1 MKENTFKIL
10 FATVLVTLQ
19 VVNLIALIH
28 AQKKSILGLGISAL
42 LMLCLNFIAIYILK
56 KAHIKITNYDN
67 QAPVDLLA
75 YVGLLVIIL
84 FSVFVASIIYCYMSA
99 KVHGI
104 MVIALPILSAGI
116 LVLAIGI
123 FDKLNSKIN

>member
-10 FATVLVTLQ
+10 FAAVLVTLQ

-28 AQKKSILGLGISAL
+28 AQKKGMTRLGISAL

-56 KAHIKITNYDN
+56 KAHIKITDYDN

-84 FSVFVASIIYCYMSA
+84 FSVFVASVIYCYMSA
-99 KVHGI
+99 QVHGI